1 MGKGRLSLYLDIYPP
16 VANPDNGIPVRKH
29 YLKIYIYEKP
39 KTELERLHNKET
51 IELAE
56 TVRSRRQLDLGLGQR
71 RIPPPESDEIMT
83 IVLPLGK
90 HNDLICNG
98 SSSFMGRVDENEN
111 RSKIVISAR
120 SHKEGEW
127 LFEGLC
133 SGGNVEG
140 HSAKVRGEPRQ
151 ACSATGTGF
160 SGLPCLTV

>member
-1 MGKGRLSLYLDIYPP
+1 MPKKHSLFCKSIFGREYT
-16 VANPDNGIPVRKH
+16 
-29 YLKIYIYEKP
+29 KIVGFWD
-39 KTELERLHNKET
+39 
-51 IELAE
+51 LASDE
-56 TVRSRRQLDLGLGQR
+56 FC
-71 RIPPPESDEIMT
+71 PPEIDEIMT

-98 SSSFMGRVDENEN
+98 NSSFMGRVDENEN
-111 RSKIVISAR
+111 QSKIAISAR
-120 SHKEGEW
+120 SRKEGER

-133 SGGNVEG
+133 PGGNFEG